1 MDAIQLDSKSEPKK
15 GSSITSG
22 KYKKKGY
29 QQKWKIRESQF
40 EKVIKKK
47 KAGGA
52 KSIKSINN
60 IKKGS

>member
-29 QQKWKIRESQF
+29 QQKWKIRES
-40 EKVIKKK
+40 
-47 KAGGA
+47 
-52 KSIKSINN
+52 
-60 IKKGS
+60 